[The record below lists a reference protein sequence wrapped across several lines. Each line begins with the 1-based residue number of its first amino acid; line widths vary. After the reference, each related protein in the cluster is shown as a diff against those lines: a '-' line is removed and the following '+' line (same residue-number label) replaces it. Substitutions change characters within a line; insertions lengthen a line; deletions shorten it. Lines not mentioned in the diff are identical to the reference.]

1 MLKIGLTGGIGSGKS
16 TVAKRFASLGAAV
29 IDADEIARE
38 LVEPGQPALDDI
50 VTEFGTEVITA
61 KGELDRSGLRQM
73 VFADPTRRKILE
85 SLLHPLIRAEM
96 RHRADNIRDPYCVL
110 CIPLLV
116 ETRQIDMVDR
126 VLVIDSPERLQ
137 YCRIKQRD
145 GLPDREIKA
154 ILAAQAKPAD
164 RLAVADDVIVN
175 NGSEDDLY
183 RQVDMLHKKYL
194 QMAS

>member
-16 TVAKRFASLGAAV
+16 TVAKRFTELGIAV

-38 LVEPGQPALDDI
+38 LVEPGQPALQSI
-50 VTEFGTEVITA
+50 VTEFGAGVITD
-61 KGELDRSGLRQM
+61 KGELDRSQLRKI
-73 VFADPTRRKILE
+73 VFADPQRRKLLE

-96 RHRADNIRDPYCVL
+96 RRRIDNIKTPYCVL

-116 ETRQIDMVDR
+116 ETRQMEMVDK
-126 VLVIDSPERLQ
+126 VLVIDSPENLQ
-137 YCRIKQRD
+137 YQRVKQRD

-154 ILAAQAKPAD
+154 ILAAQASSKD
-164 RLAVADDVIVN
+164 RLAVANDLIVN
-175 NGSEDDLY
+175 DGSADDLY

-194 QMAS
+194 QLAG